1 MLLLP
6 ATPLAPVSVS
16 ALSAAPTVLDAIDD
30 DLIATFAY
38 TDIRFS
44 FKPDAGFLEVLARC

>member
-1 MLLLP
+1 MLLVP
-6 ATPLAPVSVS
+6 ATPGPVSASV
-16 ALSAAPTVLDAIDD
+16 LSVAPTVLDAAYV

-44 FKPDAGFLEVLARC
+44 FKPLAGFLELFVRC